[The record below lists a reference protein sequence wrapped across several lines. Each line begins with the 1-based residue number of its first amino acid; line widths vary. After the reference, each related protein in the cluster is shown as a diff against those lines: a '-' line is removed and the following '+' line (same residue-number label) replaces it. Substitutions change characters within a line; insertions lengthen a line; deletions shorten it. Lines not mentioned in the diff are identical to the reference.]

1 MNSTEFDR
9 DMDEI
14 QSKFKINVGQA
25 VKFYEYIG
33 KKKELLKEGIE
44 QFIGDSDNKKKNN
57 TKEPKSSR
65 NKKRSVK

>member
-33 KKKELLKEGIE
+33 EKKELLKEGIQ